1 MLPVD
6 IVWLHASVKF
16 TSMSN
21 RRKSNMWINISL
33 LLLLIIRLIAKMFPL
48 VLFGSCSTEDT
59 IFSESSFCQTANYI
73 FFHSSIVLLRS
84 SEYSHFL
91 SWNTD
96 SCRLSIFATSNNFTQ
111 LPHILPVGFE
121 GRRFNFKLWCTAWC
135 SCHISGCEL
144 CVSTEMYVSHRQA
157 QSQPV
162 AAGYLYWKLVVV
174 AKCRISTV
182 QARVQQVSL
191 SSWFGFIDTVL
202 LIIFR

>member
-16 TSMSN
+16 TAVSN
-21 RRKSNMWINISL
+21 RRKSKEWMNISL
-33 LLLLIIRLIAKMFPL
+33 PLLLIVRLIAKMFPL
-48 VLFGSCSTEDT
+48 VLFGNLL
-59 IFSESSFCQTANYI
+59 FCQTVIYI
-73 FFHSSIVLLRS
+73 FFHSSVFLLRS

-91 SWNTD
+91 SCNTD
-96 SCRLSIFATSNNFTQ
+96 SCRLSIFATSHNFTQ

-121 GRRFNFKLWCTAWC
+121 GHRFNFKLWCTAWC
-135 SCHISGCEL
+135 NCHISGCEL

-162 AAGYLYWKLVVV
+162 AAGYLYWKLLVVS
-174 AKCRISTV
+174 KCIISTV

-191 SSWFGFIDTVL
+191 SSSFCFIDTVL